1 MADIN
6 ILRDVTYF
14 EKILSLFAMSI
25 FVSLDCLAFTGPYVT
40 H

>member
-14 EKILSLFAMSI
+14 EKSVSFAVSI
-25 FVSLDCLAFTGPYVT
+25 FVSLDCLAVAGPYVT
-40 H
+40 Y